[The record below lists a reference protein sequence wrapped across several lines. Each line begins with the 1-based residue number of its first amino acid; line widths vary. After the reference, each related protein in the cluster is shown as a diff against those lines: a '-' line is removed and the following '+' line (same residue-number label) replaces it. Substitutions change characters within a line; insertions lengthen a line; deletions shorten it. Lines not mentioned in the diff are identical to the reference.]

1 MTIANYAK
9 INKNLAEAKAYLS
22 QAEVLLLNELNL
34 DKNDE
39 KQLLWLLNNG
49 AAARHAI
56 DSFNDNLT
64 HMLGIVKSGS
74 DLDDNDSSD

>member
-1 MTIANYAK
+1 M
-9 INKNLAEAKAYLS
+9 
-22 QAEVLLLNELNL
+22 LLNELNL

-64 HMLGIVKSGS
+64 HMLGIVESGS
-74 DLDDNDSSD
+74 DLDDNDSAS